1 MKIFSAVNRKIKFR
15 EKDYVENNYI
25 REDGKAVIPIE
36 LNSIN
41 DLYMNHDYEK
51 LVISDDISNYIKEVA
66 SIIPFKYDIILEFHC
81 PEIDLAQQER
91 IKRII
96 KNNYGMEIDDLDYEN
111 RFERYTSTALFVIGT
126 LLLILYFILPDN
138 TLSILKEMILLISW
152 VILWDIVE
160 DAIFTSNKRRI
171 ERLNILQIYDSKIE
185 FVFDKDDLYLK
196 KDFNQAT
203 TL

>member
-36 LNSIN
+36 LNSID
-41 DLYMNHDYEK
+41 DLYMKHDYEK

-81 PEIDLAQQER
+81 PKIDLAQQER

-111 RFERYTSTALFVIGT
+111 RLESYTSIGLFIIGT
-126 LLLILYFILPDN
+126 LLLILYFVLPEA

-152 VILWDIVE
+152 VILWDMVE
-160 DAIFTSNKRRI
+160 NVIFTSNKRKL
-171 ERLNILQIYDSKIE
+171 ERLNVLQIYDSKIE
-185 FVFDKDDLYLK
+185 FVFDKES
-196 KDFNQAT
+196 FI
-203 TL
+203 

>member
-36 LNSIN
+36 LNSID
-41 DLYMNHDYEK
+41 DLYMKHDYEK
-51 LVISDDISNYIKEVA
+51 LVLSDDISNYIKEVA

-81 PEIDLAQQER
+81 PKIDLAQQER

-111 RFERYTSTALFVIGT
+111 RLESYTSIGLFIIGT
-126 LLLILYFILPDN
+126 LLLILYFVLPEA

-152 VILWDIVE
+152 VILWDMVE
-160 DAIFTSNKRRI
+160 NVIFTSNKRKL
-171 ERLNILQIYDSKIE
+171 ERLNVLQIYDSKIE
-185 FVFDKDDLYLK
+185 FVFDKDS
-196 KDFNQAT
+196 FI
-203 TL
+203 

>member
-36 LNSIN
+36 LNSFN
-41 DLYMNHDYEK
+41 DLYMKHDYEK

-81 PEIDLAQQER
+81 PKIDLAQQER

-111 RFERYTSTALFVIGT
+111 RLESYTSTALFIIGT
-126 LLLILYFILPDN
+126 LLLILYFILPEA

-160 DAIFTSNKRRI
+160 NAIFTSNRRRI

-185 FVFDKDDLYLK
+185 FVFDKNG
-196 KDFNQAT
+196 FQ
-203 TL
+203 

>member
-25 REDGKAVIPIE
+25 REDGKAVIPLE

-41 DLYMNHDYEK
+41 DLYMKHDYEK

-81 PEIDLAQQER
+81 PKIDLAQQER

-111 RFERYTSTALFVIGT
+111 RLESYTSTALFIIGT
-126 LLLILYFILPDN
+126 LLLILYFILPET

-160 DAIFTSNKRRI
+160 NAIFTSSRRRI

-185 FVFDKDDLYLK
+185 FVFDKNELR
-196 KDFNQAT
+196 
-203 TL
+203 

>member
-25 REDGKAVIPIE
+25 REDGKAVIPLE

-41 DLYMNHDYEK
+41 DLYMKHDYEK

-81 PEIDLAQQER
+81 PKIDLAQQER

-111 RFERYTSTALFVIGT
+111 RLESYTSTALFIIGT
-126 LLLILYFILPDN
+126 LLLILYFILPET

-160 DAIFTSNKRRI
+160 NAIFTSNRRRI

-185 FVFDKDDLYLK
+185 FVFDKNELR
-196 KDFNQAT
+196 
-203 TL
+203 